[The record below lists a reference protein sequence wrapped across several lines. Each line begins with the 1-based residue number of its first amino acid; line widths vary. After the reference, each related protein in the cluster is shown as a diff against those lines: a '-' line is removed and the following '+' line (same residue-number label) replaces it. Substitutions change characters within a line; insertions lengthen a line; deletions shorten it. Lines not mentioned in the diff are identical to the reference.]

1 MNIVADGLDIA
12 SYFKRIGY
20 DGMPAPTLETLKAL
34 HLLHPL
40 AIPFENLDPLVGRPV
55 ALDRAALQAKLV
67 QSRRGGYCYEQNL
80 LFMQVLT
87 AIGFSCTGLAARVLW
102 NRPAGALTA
111 RTHMLIRVDLE
122 DGPWIA
128 DVGFGGITL
137 TAPLLLQEGIEQETP
152 HESFRLDRAG
162 EYFVLKALIGTE
174 WRPVY
179 RFGLEDHSATDYEIT
194 NYFLSNSPQSQFVHL
209 LMVAR
214 PTPEGR
220 YALLNNRLSFH
231 GADSEKRELT
241 SAAEIEQALREIF
254 GIDVPPGL
262 AEAVEREG
270 LAAGR

>member
-12 SYFKRIGY
+12 SYFKRIGF

-55 ALDRAALQAKLV
+55 ALDMAALQAKLV
-67 QSRRGGYCYEQNL
+67 HSRRGGYCYEQNL

-87 AIGFSCTGLAARVLW
+87 ALGFSCTGLAARVLW
-102 NRPAGALTA
+102 NRPDEALTA

-152 HESFRLDRAG
+152 HEAFRLDRAG
-162 EYFVLKALIGTE
+162 EYFVLKAQIGTE

-179 RFGLEDHSATDYEIT
+179 RFGLEDHSAIDYEIT

-231 GADSEKRELT
+231 GPNSEKRELT
-241 SAAEIEQALREIF
+241 SAAEIEQALRDIF

-270 LAAGR
+270 WAESR